1 MTRSFYA
8 IPAIFCLAAAV
19 VTAQAPA
26 QDRPA
31 ANAPA
36 AEQPAAQQPT
46 TPKPT
51 TPPSTQPARP
61 AEPSSQTARPSDPS
75 STASANTVTY
85 TGCIKP
91 GTTSGTW
98 VLENAE
104 AAARPG
110 ASSPGTVGT
119 SGTAKTM
126 AFDLEPA
133 ATASGVNL
141 KAHANHKVEL
151 VGTVSPAKGMAE
163 TPSASAPPSSTPG
176 AATAQAA
183 RQQFSV
189 QSLKMVSATCP

>member
-8 IPAIFCLAAAV
+8 IPAVLCLTAAV

-26 QDRPA
+26 EDRPA

-36 AEQPAAQQPT
+36 AQQPAPAQPAAQQPT
-46 TPKPT
+46 TPRPT
-51 TPPSTQPARP
+51 TPPARP
-61 AEPSSQTARPSDPS
+61 AEPSTQTARPSDPA
-75 STASANTVTY
+75 STSAANTLTY

-91 GTTSGTW
+91 GTTAGTW

-110 ASSPGTVGT
+110 ASAPGTVGT
-119 SGTAKTM
+119 SGTAKSM
-126 AFDLEPA
+126 SLDLDPA
-133 ATASGVNL
+133 ATVNL

-151 VGTVSPAKGMAE
+151 MGTLAPVKGAAGA
-163 TPSASAPPSSTPG
+163 TASAPPSSAPG

>member
-1 MTRSFYA
+1 
-8 IPAIFCLAAAV
+8 
-19 VTAQAPA
+19 
-26 QDRPA
+26 
-31 ANAPA
+31 
-36 AEQPAAQQPT
+36 
-46 TPKPT
+46 
-51 TPPSTQPARP
+51 
-61 AEPSSQTARPSDPS
+61 
-75 STASANTVTY
+75 
-85 TGCIKP
+85 
-91 GTTSGTW
+91 
-98 VLENAE
+98 
-104 AAARPG
+104 
-110 ASSPGTVGT
+110 
-119 SGTAKTM
+119 M

>member
-8 IPAIFCLAAAV
+8 IPAVLCLATAV
-19 VTAQAPA
+19 MTAQAPA

-31 ANAPA
+31 GNTPA

-46 TPKPT
+46 TPRPSS
-51 TPPSTQPARP
+51 PPSAQPARP
-61 AEPSSQTARPSDPS
+61 AEPSSMS
-75 STASANTVTY
+75 SANSVTY

-91 GTTSGTW
+91 GTTTGTF

-104 AAARPG
+104 LAARPG

-119 SGTAKTM
+119 SGAKTM
-126 AFDLEPA
+126 SLDLEPA
-133 ATASGVNL
+133 ASVNL

-151 VGTVSPAKGMAE
+151 MGTLSPAKG
-163 TPSASAPPSSTPG
+163 TTSAPPSAAPPSSAPG
-176 AATAQAA
+176 ASTAQAA